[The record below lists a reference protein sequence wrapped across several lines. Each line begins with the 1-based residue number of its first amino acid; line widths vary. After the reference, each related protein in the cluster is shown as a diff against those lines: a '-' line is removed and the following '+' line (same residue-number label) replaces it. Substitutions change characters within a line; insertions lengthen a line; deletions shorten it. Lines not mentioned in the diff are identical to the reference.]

1 MRKTLSASLI
11 VLALC
16 STVFAG
22 DIPSPPAPCA
32 GDINNPPLTAGDIP
46 SPPNAI
52 QTPDDQTADGLA
64 GAALTVLDSVL
75 ALF

>member
-1 MRKTLSASLI
+1 MRKTLSASIL

-32 GDINNPPLTAGDIP
+32 GNISNPPLSAGDIL

-52 QTPDDQTADGLA
+52 PSPVDQTAGGLA